1 MEVYVARQPIFNRK
15 KKICGY
21 ELLFRDGISNAFPE
35 IEDGDSASSKVL
47 SDSFLTIGIDHIT
60 GGKRAFINF
69 TRELLVRKVANLFP
83 REKIMVEVLEDVEPD
98 QEVISACKEIVQ
110 NGYKIALDD
119 FTYTTDLKPLID
131 LAKVIKIDFRLT
143 PKQDIPKY
151 LHKLSGRPIEF
162 LAEKVETNEEFQ
174 LASDMGFEYFQG
186 YFFGKPYII
195 KGKDISPSKMTLL
208 QIMSEIN
215 KEDFSYSELE
225 QYVVRDVSISHKL
238 LLYINSAYYKRP
250 VDISTVKQ
258 ALVFLGKTEI
268 RRFLSLVILTKLSS
282 DKPNELIRSSLIR
295 ARFCEQLGRASPL
308 RPNES
313 ELFTLGLFSRIDAI
327 LGGTMGNLMERLP
340 LTKGIKGVLVEDRGE
355 LRGYLK
361 LVSCFE
367 TGDWPGVSE
376 VATALAVDEEK
387 IPQFYMD
394 ALAWADTCALI

>member
-35 IEDGDSASSKVL
+35 IDGDIASSKVL

-98 QEVISACKEIVQ
+98 QEVISACKDIVQ
-110 NGYKIALDD
+110 NGYEIALDD
-119 FTYTTDLKPLID
+119 FTYRTDLKPLID

-143 PKQDIPKY
+143 PKEDIPEY
-151 LHKLSGRPIEF
+151 LHKLSGHPIEF

-195 KGKDISPSKMTLL
+195 KGKDISPSRMTLL

-238 LLYINSAYYKRP
+238 LLYINSAYYKRS
-250 VDISTVKQ
+250 VDISAVKQ
-258 ALVFLGKTEI
+258 ALVFLGKIEV

-327 LGGTMGNLMERLP
+327 LDGTMGNLMERLP
-340 LTKGIKGVLVEDRGE
+340 LTENIKGVLVEDRGE
-355 LRGYLK
+355 LTDYLK

-367 TGDWPGVSE
+367 IGDWPGVSE

-394 ALAWADTCALI
+394 ALAWADTCALV

>member
-35 IEDGDSASSKVL
+35 IDGDIASSKVL

-98 QEVISACKEIVQ
+98 QEVISACKDIVQ
-110 NGYKIALDD
+110 NGYEIALDD
-119 FTYTTDLKPLID
+119 FTYRTDLKPLID

-143 PKQDIPKY
+143 PKEDIPEY
-151 LHKLSGRPIEF
+151 LHKLSGHPIEF

-195 KGKDISPSKMTLL
+195 KGKDISPSRMTLL

-238 LLYINSAYYKRP
+238 LLYINSAYYKRS
-250 VDISTVKQ
+250 VDISSVKQ
-258 ALVFLGKTEI
+258 ALVFLGKIEV

-295 ARFCEQLGRASPL
+295 ARFCEQLGGASPL

-340 LTKGIKGVLVEDRGE
+340 LTEGIKGVLVEDRGE
-355 LRGYLK
+355 LAGYLK

-367 TGDWPGVSE
+367 IGDWPGVSE

-394 ALAWADTCALI
+394 ALAWADTCALV

>member
-35 IEDGDSASSKVL
+35 IDGDSASSQVL
-47 SDSFLTIGIDHIT
+47 SGSFLTIGIDHIT
-60 GGKRAFINF
+60 GGKKAFINF
-69 TRELLVRKVANLFP
+69 TKELLVRKVANLFP
-83 REKIMVEVLEDVEPD
+83 REKIMVEILEDVEPD
-98 QEVISACKEIVQ
+98 REVISACKEIVQ
-110 NGYKIALDD
+110 NGYEIALDD
-119 FTYTTDLKPLID
+119 FTYRTDLKPLID

-143 PKQDIPKY
+143 PKEDIPEC
-151 LHKLSGRPIEF
+151 LHKLSGHPIEF

-186 YFFGKPYII
+186 YFFGKPHII
-195 KGKDISPSKMTLL
+195 KGKDITPSRMTLL

-250 VDISTVKQ
+250 VDISSIKQ
-258 ALVFLGKTEI
+258 ALVFLGKIEV

-295 ARFCEQLGRASPL
+295 ARFCERLGGASPL

-327 LGGTMGNLMERLP
+327 LDGTMGNLMERLP
-340 LTKGIKGVLVEDRGE
+340 LTENIKGVLVEDRGE
-355 LRGYLK
+355 LTDYLK

-367 TGDWPGVSE
+367 IGDWPGVSE
-376 VATALAVDEEK
+376 AATALAVDEEK

-394 ALAWADTCALI
+394 ALAWADTCALV